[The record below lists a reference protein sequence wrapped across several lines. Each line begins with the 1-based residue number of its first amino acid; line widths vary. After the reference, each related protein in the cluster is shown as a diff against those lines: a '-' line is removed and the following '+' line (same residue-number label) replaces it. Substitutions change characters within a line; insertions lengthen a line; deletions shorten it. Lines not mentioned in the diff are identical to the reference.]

1 MVYCIPSVKKV
12 HDRELR
18 GGGGFLFGNI
28 CKTEVISTFGE
39 NPSAEIYMKIFNL
52 LLLEVELLLNQSKK
66 VVVLFCF
73 VVETEAL
80 TDWSHGVLF

>member
-1 MVYCIPSVKKV
+1 MIGSFG
-12 HDRELR
+12 E
-18 GGGGFLFGNI
+18 GGFLFGNI
-28 CKTEVISTFGE
+28 CKTEVFGE

>member
-1 MVYCIPSVKKV
+1 MIGSFG
-12 HDRELR
+12 E
-18 GGGGFLFGNI
+18 GGFLFGNI
-28 CKTEVISTFGE
+28 YKTEVISTFGE